1 MSPSVLSD
9 VLYFAL
15 LLSVL
20 VAAPL
25 AAAYADREPDNGVVH
40 EDQGPEPEQ
49 DRLAAI
55 RLAA

>member
-1 MSPSVLSD
+1 VLSD